1 MLSEFEARRGHLPAF
16 FNLSKE
22 EDMNT
27 QQTPGASAKPIARWL
42 AVIGLVLAVA
52 CAAGAVLSGI
62 GYRMDLWHF
71 RTGFMIIRWAFF
83 GALAAVLLS
92 IIGLIFA
99 RGKPRQV
106 LVTGLLG
113 LVVGAV
119 TAYIPWS
126 WKQTL
131 DAYPYIHDITTDV
144 RNPPMFVAVI
154 ALRKEG
160 DHAVEYDG
168 PEVAEQQR
176 QAYPDIMTLI
186 IPSEKDKV
194 FAAAE
199 AALRAMKLKVVDV
212 NAAEGRI
219 EATHTSM
226 LYGFTDDV
234 VVRIVADGVGS
245 KVDVR
250 SKSRVGRSD
259 LGQNAKRIRA
269 FLRELHAKLG

>member
-1 MLSEFEARRGHLPAF
+1 MNAQPA
-16 FNLSKE
+16 S
-22 EDMNT
+22 
-27 QQTPGASAKPIARWL
+27 GASAKPIARWL
-42 AVIGLVLAVA
+42 AAIGLVLAVV
-52 CAAGAVLSGI
+52 CAAAALLSGI

-92 IIGLIFA
+92 IIGLMLA
-99 RGKPRQV
+99 GGKPRQV

-126 WKQTL
+126 LKQTV
-131 DAYPYIHDITTDV
+131 DALPYIHDITTDV
-144 RNPPMFVAVI
+144 NNPPKFVAAI
-154 ALRKEG
+154 ALRKQG
-160 DHAVEYDG
+160 DHTVEYDG

-176 QAYPDIMTLI
+176 KAYPDIMTLI
-186 IPSEKDKV
+186 IPLEKHKV

-199 AALRAMKLKVVDV
+199 AALRGMKLNVVDV

-219 EATHTSM
+219 EATQTSM

-234 VVRIVADGVGS
+234 VVRVVADGAGS

-259 LGQNAKRIRA
+259 LGQNAKRIRT
-269 FLRELHAKLG
+269 FLRELQAKLG

>member
-1 MLSEFEARRGHLPAF
+1 
-16 FNLSKE
+16 
-22 EDMNT
+22 MNT
-27 QQTPGASAKPIARWL
+27 GQTSGASVKSIARWL
-42 AVIGLVLAVA
+42 VVMGLALAVA

-62 GYRMDLWHF
+62 GYRLDLWHF
-71 RTGFMIIRWAFF
+71 RTGFAIFRWAFF

-92 IIGLIFA
+92 IIGLIIA

-106 LVTGLLG
+106 LVAGLLG
-113 LVVGAV
+113 LAIGAV

-131 DAYPYIHDITTDV
+131 DAHPYIHDITTDV
-144 RNPPMFVAVI
+144 RNPPKFVAAI

-160 DHAVEYDG
+160 DHKVEYDG

-176 QAYPDIMTLI
+176 QAYPDIITLI
-186 IPSEKDKV
+186 IPAEKDKV

-199 AALRAMKLKVVDV
+199 AALRGMKLKVVDV
-212 NAAEGRI
+212 NPPEGRI

-226 LYGFTDDV
+226 FFGFTDDV

-269 FLRELHAKLG
+269 FLRELQIKLG

>member
-1 MLSEFEARRGHLPAF
+1 
-16 FNLSKE
+16 
-22 EDMNT
+22 MNA
-27 QQTPGASAKPIARWL
+27 QQTPGTSAGTIGKWL

-52 CAAGAVLSGI
+52 CALGAVLSGI

-83 GALAAVLLS
+83 GALAAALLS
-92 IIGLIFA
+92 VLGLIIA

-106 LVTGLLG
+106 LVAGLLG
-113 LVVGAV
+113 LVIGAV
-119 TAYIPWS
+119 TAYIPWN

-131 DAYPYIHDITTDV
+131 DSYPYIHDITTDV
-144 RNPPMFVAVI
+144 QNPPGFVAVI

-160 DHAVEYDG
+160 DHTVEYDG

-176 QAYPDIMTLI
+176 QAYPDLITLI
-186 IPSEKDKV
+186 IPTETDRV

-199 AALRAMKLKVVDV
+199 AALRAMKLNVVDA
-212 NAAEGRI
+212 NAEEGRI

-234 VVRIVADGVGS
+234 VVRIVADGAGT

-269 FLRELHAKLG
+269 FLRELHAQL

>member
-1 MLSEFEARRGHLPAF
+1 
-16 FNLSKE
+16 
-22 EDMNT
+22 MNAQPT
-27 QQTPGASAKPIARWL
+27 SGTSSNPIGKWL
-42 AVIGLVLAVA
+42 AIIGLVLAVV
-52 CAAGAVLSGI
+52 CAAGAVLSGF

-92 IIGLIFA
+92 VIGLIFA
-99 RGKPRQV
+99 KGKPRQV
-106 LVTGLLG
+106 LVAGLLG

-131 DAYPYIHDITTDV
+131 DAHPYIHDITTDV
-144 RNPPMFVAVI
+144 KNPPKFVAVI

-160 DHAVEYDG
+160 DHTVDYDG
-168 PEVAEQQR
+168 PEVAEKQR

-219 EATHTSM
+219 EATQTSM

-234 VVRIVADGVGS
+234 VVRIAADGAGS

-259 LGQNAKRIRA
+259 LGQNAKRIRV
-269 FLRELHAKLG
+269 FLRELQVKLG

>member
-1 MLSEFEARRGHLPAF
+1 
-16 FNLSKE
+16 
-22 EDMNT
+22 MNA
-27 QQTPGASAKPIARWL
+27 QQTSGASASPIGRWL
-42 AVIGLVLAVA
+42 AIIGLVLAVA
-52 CAAGAVLSGI
+52 CAAGAVLSGF
-62 GYRMDLWHF
+62 GYRLDLWHF

-92 IIGLIFA
+92 FVGLIFA

-106 LVTGLLG
+106 LVAGLLG

-119 TAYIPWS
+119 TAYVPWS

-131 DAYPYIHDITTDV
+131 DSYPYIHDITTDV
-144 RNPPMFVAVI
+144 RDPPKFVAVV

-160 DHAVEYDG
+160 DHTVEYDG
-168 PEVAEQQR
+168 PEVAEQQQ

-186 IPSEKDKV
+186 IPTEKDRV

-199 AALRAMKLKVVDV
+199 AALRAMKLKVVDA
-212 NAAEGRI
+212 NPAEGRI
-219 EATHTSM
+219 EATYTSM
-226 LYGFTDDV
+226 FYGFTDDV
-234 VVRIVADGVGS
+234 VVRIVADGAGS

-259 LGQNAKRIRA
+259 IGQNAKRIRA
-269 FLRELHAKLG
+269 FLRELHSQL

>member
-1 MLSEFEARRGHLPAF
+1 
-16 FNLSKE
+16 
-22 EDMNT
+22 MNT
-27 QQTPGASAKPIARWL
+27 QQNPGASAKPIARWL

-144 RNPPMFVAVI
+144 QNPPKFVAAV

-160 DHAVEYDG
+160 DHTVEYDG

-186 IPSEKDKV
+186 IPLEKDKV

-199 AALRAMKLKVVDV
+199 AALRSMKLKVVDV
-212 NAAEGRI
+212 NAADGRI

-234 VVRIVADGVGS
+234 VVRIVAHGAGS

-259 LGQNAKRIRA
+259 LGQNAKRIRV
-269 FLRELHAKLG
+269 FLRELHAGLG

>member
-1 MLSEFEARRGHLPAF
+1 
-16 FNLSKE
+16 
-22 EDMNT
+22 MNT
-27 QQTPGASAKPIARWL
+27 QQTSGTSAKPIARWL

-92 IIGLIFA
+92 IVGLIIA

-106 LVTGLLG
+106 LLTGLVA

-131 DAYPYIHDITTDV
+131 DAHPYIHDITTDV
-144 RNPPMFVAVI
+144 QNPPKFVAVI

-160 DHAVEYDG
+160 DHTVEYDG

-176 QAYPDIMTLI
+176 QAYPDIITLI
-186 IPSEKDKV
+186 IPSEKDKI
-194 FAAAE
+194 FAVAE

-234 VVRIVADGVGS
+234 VVRIVADGAGS
-245 KVDVR
+245 RVDVR

-259 LGQNAKRIRA
+259 LGQNAKRIRV
-269 FLRELHAKLG
+269 FLRELQAKLG

>member
-1 MLSEFEARRGHLPAF
+1 
-16 FNLSKE
+16 
-22 EDMNT
+22 MNT
-27 QQTPGASAKPIARWL
+27 QQTSGASAKPIAKWL
-42 AVIGLVLAVA
+42 VGIGLALALA
-52 CAAGAVLSGI
+52 CAAAAVLSGM

-71 RTGFMIIRWAFF
+71 RTGFMILRWAFF

-99 RGKPRQV
+99 KGKPRQV

-119 TAYIPWS
+119 TAYIPWT

-131 DAYPYIHDITTDV
+131 AAHPYIHDITTDV
-144 RNPPMFVAVI
+144 RNPPKFVAAI

-160 DHAVEYDG
+160 DHPVEYDG

-176 QAYPDIMTLI
+176 QGYPDIITLI

-199 AALRAMKLKVVDV
+199 AALRDMKLKVVDV

-234 VVRIVADGVGS
+234 VVRIVADGAGT

-269 FLRELHAKLG
+269 FLRELQENLG

>member
-1 MLSEFEARRGHLPAF
+1 
-16 FNLSKE
+16 
-22 EDMNT
+22 MNT
-27 QQTPGASAKPIARWL
+27 QQTSGASAKPIGKWL

-52 CAAGAVLSGI
+52 CAAGAVLSGV
-62 GYRMDLWHF
+62 GYRLDLWHF

-92 IIGLIFA
+92 IVGLVFSM
-99 RGKPRQV
+99 GKPRQV
-106 LVTGLLG
+106 LLTGLLG
-113 LVVGAV
+113 ILVGAV
-119 TAYIPWS
+119 TAYIPWN

-131 DAYPYIHDITTDV
+131 DAHPYIHDITTDV
-144 RNPPMFVAVI
+144 QNPPKFVAVI

-160 DHAVEYDG
+160 DHTAEYDG

-194 FAAAE
+194 LAAAE

-219 EATHTSM
+219 EATQTSL

-234 VVRIVADGVGS
+234 VVRIVADGAGS

-269 FLRELHAKLG
+269 FLRELHSHLP

>member
-1 MLSEFEARRGHLPAF
+1 
-16 FNLSKE
+16 
-22 EDMNT
+22 MNAQST
-27 QQTPGASAKPIARWL
+27 SGASANPIAKWL

-83 GALAAVLLS
+83 GALAAALLS
-92 IIGLIFA
+92 VVALIIA

-119 TAYIPWS
+119 SAYIPWS

-131 DAYPYIHDITTDV
+131 DAHPYIHDITTDV
-144 RNPPMFVAVI
+144 QNPPKFVAAI
-154 ALRKEG
+154 KLRREG
-160 DHAVEYDG
+160 EHTVEYDG

-176 QAYPDIMTLI
+176 KAYPDIMTLI

-199 AALRAMKLKVVDV
+199 AALRAMKLNIVDV

-219 EATHTSM
+219 EATQTSM
-226 LYGFTDDV
+226 LYGFTDDM
-234 VVRIVADGVGS
+234 VVRVVADGAGS

-259 LGQNAKRIRA
+259 LGQNAKRIRV
-269 FLRELHAKLG
+269 FLRELQAKG

>member
-1 MLSEFEARRGHLPAF
+1 M
-16 FNLSKE
+16 K
-22 EDMNT
+22 T
-27 QQTPGASAKPIARWL
+27 QQTSGASAKPIGKWL
-42 AVIGLVLAVA
+42 VIFGLVLALA

-71 RTGFMIIRWAFF
+71 RTGFMILRCAFF
-83 GALAAVLLS
+83 GALAAGLLS

-99 RGKPRQV
+99 KGKPQRV
-106 LVTGLLG
+106 LVMGLLG
-113 LVVGAV
+113 LVIGAV
-119 TAYIPWS
+119 TAYIPWT

-131 DAYPYIHDITTDV
+131 AAHPYIHDITTDV
-144 RNPPMFVAVI
+144 RNPPKFVAAI

-160 DHAVEYDG
+160 DHTVEYDG

-176 QAYPDIMTLI
+176 QGYPDIVTLI

-199 AALRAMKLKVVDV
+199 ATLRDMKLKVVDV

-234 VVRIVADGVGS
+234 VVRIVADGAGS

-269 FLRELHAKLG
+269 FLRALQIKLG

>member
-1 MLSEFEARRGHLPAF
+1 
-16 FNLSKE
+16 
-22 EDMNT
+22 MNT
-27 QQTPGASAKPIARWL
+27 QQTAGRSTSPIGKWL
-42 AVIGLVLAVA
+42 ALIGLVLALA

-71 RTGFMIIRWAFF
+71 RTGFTIIRWAFF

-92 IIGLIFA
+92 VIGLILA
-99 RGKPRQV
+99 KGRPRAI
-106 LVTGLLG
+106 LLAALLG
-113 LVVGAV
+113 IVIGAG
-119 TAYIPWS
+119 TAYVPWS

-131 DAYPYIHDITTDV
+131 DAHPYIHDITTDV
-144 RNPPMFVAVI
+144 RNPPKFVAVV
-154 ALRKEG
+154 ALRKQG
-160 DHAVEYDG
+160 DHTVEYDG

-176 QAYPDIMTLI
+176 QAYPDIVTLI
-186 IPSEKDKV
+186 IPAEKGKV
-194 FAAAE
+194 FPAAE
-199 AALRAMKLKVVDV
+199 AALRAMKLHVVEA

-219 EATHTSM
+219 EATQTSM

-234 VVRIVADGVGS
+234 VVRIVSDGAGT

-269 FLRELHAKLG
+269 FMRELHSQLG

>member
-1 MLSEFEARRGHLPAF
+1 
-16 FNLSKE
+16 
-22 EDMNT
+22 MNT
-27 QQTPGASAKPIARWL
+27 QQTSGTSAKPIARWL

-92 IIGLIFA
+92 IVGLIIA

-131 DAYPYIHDITTDV
+131 DAHPYIHDITTDV
-144 RNPPMFVAVI
+144 QNPPKFVAVI

-160 DHAVEYDG
+160 DHTVEYDG

-176 QAYPDIMTLI
+176 QAYPDIITLI
-186 IPSEKDKV
+186 IPSEKDKI
-194 FAAAE
+194 FAVAE

-234 VVRIVADGVGS
+234 VVRIVADGAGS
-245 KVDVR
+245 RVDVR
-250 SKSRVGRSD
+250 SKSRLGRSD
-259 LGQNAKRIRA
+259 LGQNAKRIRV
-269 FLRELHAKLG
+269 FLRELQAKLG

>member
-1 MLSEFEARRGHLPAF
+1 MLSAFEAIQRLTPAVYLQ
-16 FNLSKE
+16 NKGE
-22 EDMNT
+22 NMNT
-27 QQTPGASAKPIARWL
+27 QQTSGASAKPIGKWL
-42 AVIGLVLAVA
+42 VVMGLVLAVA

-92 IIGLIFA
+92 LIGLVIA
-99 RGKPRQV
+99 TGKPRQV
-106 LVTGLLG
+106 LVAGLLG
-113 LVVGAV
+113 LVIGAV
-119 TAYIPWS
+119 TAYLPWT

-131 DAYPYIHDITTDV
+131 DAHPYIHDITTDV
-144 RNPPMFVAVI
+144 KNPPKFVAVI

-160 DHAVEYDG
+160 DHTVEYDG

-176 QAYPDIMTLI
+176 QGYPDLITLI

-194 FAAAE
+194 FVAAE
-199 AALRAMKLKVVDV
+199 AALRDMKLKVVDV

-219 EATHTSM
+219 EATQTSM

-234 VVRIVADGVGS
+234 VVRIVADGAGTN
-245 KVDVR
+245 VDVR

-269 FLRELHAKLG
+269 FLRKLQENLG

>member
-1 MLSEFEARRGHLPAF
+1 
-16 FNLSKE
+16 
-22 EDMNT
+22 MNT
-27 QQTPGASAKPIARWL
+27 QRTSGASAQAIGKWL

-52 CAAGAVLSGI
+52 CAAGAVFSGI
-62 GYRMDLWHF
+62 GYRLDLWHF

-92 IIGLIFA
+92 LVGLIA
-99 RGKPRQV
+99 AGGRPRQV
-106 LVTGLLG
+106 LVAGLLG
-113 LVVGAV
+113 LVIGAV
-119 TAYIPWS
+119 TAYIPWT

-131 DAYPYIHDITTDV
+131 DSYPYIHDITTDV
-144 RNPPMFVAVI
+144 NNPPKFVAVVK
-154 ALRKEG
+154 LRKEG
-160 DHAVEYDG
+160 DHSVEYDG
-168 PEVAEQQR
+168 PQVAEQQK

-186 IPSEKDKV
+186 IASDRDKV

-219 EATHTSM
+219 EATQTSM

-234 VVRIVADGVGS
+234 VVRIVADGAGS

-259 LGQNAKRIRA
+259 LGQNAKRIRT
-269 FLRELHAKLG
+269 FLRELHSHL